1 MLVLRDLLRPEV
13 VVSALAHVG
22 AGLVLARC
30 GPYNIYLLIKYVL
43 HSSKF
48 EKLSNSIRDHTFAW
62 LLRSYL
68 GLVGHHKYSGL
79 TLLCAE
85 LGQVWPLTPFF
96 QFAFCKKS
104 NLCI

>member
-1 MLVLRDLLRPEV
+1 MPLKSREKKTL
-13 VVSALAHVG
+13 
-22 AGLVLARC
+22 
-30 GPYNIYLLIKYVL
+30 IYLLIIKYVL
-43 HSSKF
+43 NSSIF

-85 LGQVWPLTPFF
+85 LGQVWPLTHFF
-96 QFAFCKKS
+96 SLLFVKKIS
-104 NLCI
+104 NLRVYFARRANQ